1 MGSKIP
7 CRFYRKARLAELLIG
22 NGNLP
27 RLLIYHQVG
36 SHPARIISPGVH
48 LRADLK
54 KAAAGNPWQWIH
66 GMLFMP
72 AAGSSIG

>member
-27 RLLIYHQVG
+27 RLLIY
-36 SHPARIISPGVH
+36 RIISPGVH